1 MGDESKQQR
10 LRNSRKK
17 ENYCSQATYQIVP
30 HNTGLYYRTKF
41 QVCNTFKLNVS
52 QHILFK
58 IQAFEKQVITSGY
71 N

>member
-1 MGDESKQQR
+1 MGDESKQQC

-17 ENYCSQATYQIVP
+17 TYCSQATYQIVP
-30 HNTGLYYRTKF
+30 HNMGLYYRTKF

-58 IQAFEKQVITSGY
+58 IHAFKKQIITSGY
-71 N
+71 I